1 MFEKFSLLL
10 QKKLEEVKEE
20 FKSWGIYQLGT
31 EGILYTLLSLENSV
45 CKHLF
50 LVLGNEEKVVAVKEK
65 IRESY
70 YLRKDN
76 KEYTAKFLEV
86 IESAEKIALADES
99 ELIYDEHLLYSLL
112 MVKNS
117 VAVSIIKNVGISLDE
132 ILDSVKNIFELDN
145 YEYEENAYLIDL
157 SKEAEKGKLNTF
169 IGRKKYLDKVI
180 MVLSKKQK
188 NNPMLIGNAGVGK
201 SALVEGVALEYLKID
216 KDIKIYRLDI
226 GGLLAGTKYR
236 GDLEERL
243 VEVIERVKGEK
254 TILFIDEIHNIIGN
268 NTNESS
274 LDIANILKP
283 ILARNEIKCIG
294 ATTLDE
300 YYKYIAKD
308 KALSRRF
315 QNIFIEEPQYEEMV
329 MILNGIV
336 KEYEKYYQV
345 KYSKDVL
352 RTIIEKSSLL
362 TNRYFPD
369 KAIDILDESGLLAKN
384 KNRNYVSKN
393 DVNRIVFELLGIDY
407 IKFKTNIN
415 KKLNFMQLKKY
426 YLDYFMQITNRKTI
440 INILINNDF
449 FEELFD
455 DLKLIFNITFE
466 EVINIDFSEYT
477 DQHYASNL
485 FGAPSG
491 YVGYENGG
499 ILTEHVNRYP
509 ISVVII
515 NNFSL
520 AHIIIRKQIEN
531 ILRLGMINDGKGRKI
546 SFKNCIFI
554 YKKENNDTQ
563 KIGFKTNDTAYK
575 NTYNYPLVDE
585 VIDLKNALKNVS
597 KEKLNYIN
605 KIVKNYEKNN
615 YSVKIKIKNIND
627 KDANEIINILKDISI
642 FKKEKM
648 NIVRK
653 NDKGIIIIE
662 N

>member
-1 MFEKFSLLL
+1 
-10 QKKLEEVKEE
+10 
-20 FKSWGIYQLGT
+20 
-31 EGILYTLLSLENSV
+31 
-45 CKHLF
+45 
-50 LVLGNEEKVVAVKEK
+50 
-65 IRESY
+65 
-70 YLRKDN
+70 
-76 KEYTAKFLEV
+76 
-86 IESAEKIALADES
+86 
-99 ELIYDEHLLYSLL
+99 
-112 MVKNS
+112 
-117 VAVSIIKNVGISLDE
+117 
-132 ILDSVKNIFELDN
+132 
-145 YEYEENAYLIDL
+145 
-157 SKEAEKGKLNTF
+157 
-169 IGRKKYLDKVI
+169 
-180 MVLSKKQK
+180 
-188 NNPMLIGNAGVGK
+188 
-201 SALVEGVALEYLKID
+201 
-216 KDIKIYRLDI
+216 
-226 GGLLAGTKYR
+226 
-236 GDLEERL
+236 
-243 VEVIERVKGEK
+243 
-254 TILFIDEIHNIIGN
+254 
-268 NTNESS
+268 
-274 LDIANILKP
+274 
-283 ILARNEIKCIG
+283 
-294 ATTLDE
+294 
-300 YYKYIAKD
+300 
-308 KALSRRF
+308 
-315 QNIFIEEPQYEEMV
+315 
-329 MILNGIV
+329 
-336 KEYEKYYQV
+336 
-345 KYSKDVL
+345 
-352 RTIIEKSSLL
+352 
-362 TNRYFPD
+362 
-369 KAIDILDESGLLAKN
+369 
-384 KNRNYVSKN
+384 
-393 DVNRIVFELLGIDY
+393 
-407 IKFKTNIN
+407 
-415 KKLNFMQLKKY
+415 MQLKKY

-440 INILINNDF
+440 VNILINNDF

-653 NDKGIIIIE
+653 NDKGIIIVE